1 MLRKPDLI
9 YPEGNKEPMKGFTQG
24 GDKIRPLHMRLS
36 CGSETGGVKAVW
48 GDAGERYAGLR
59 LACTSRLLHHNS
71 ESGPN
76 LPFSGPLILLT
87 LPRTQAYP
95 TSY

>member
-1 MLRKPDLI
+1 MI
-9 YPEGNKEPMKGFTQG
+9 YPEGNKEPMKGFAQSS
-24 GDKIRPLHMRLS
+24 DKLQPLHRRLS
-36 CGSETGGVKAVW
+36 CGSETGGEEAMW
-48 GDAGERYAGLR
+48 RDAGARHAGLR

-87 LPRTQAYP
+87 LPRTQAYS